1 MTGHLPLLENTPL
14 FTVLALLVFAF
25 VVWRIRTA
33 GFRQIQ
39 RRHFAL
45 AAILFWGTLATIL
58 ILSVW
63 DSYYAHFAPP
73 AYKVLAPVASI
84 LVYPLWSL
92 ALRWLAIRLPGSPAA
107 SFCLLGGLQGTFEH
121 WAAIY
126 GLNILTAPMLQDSP
140 PAAVLVFAFFE
151 YIVYWGIVLILADLV
166 RRLVARLRYSEA
178 RA

>member
-1 MTGHLPLLENTPL
+1 MTERLSILENTPL
-14 FTVLALLVFAF
+14 FTVFALLVVAF
-25 VVWRIRTA
+25 VVWRIRAA

-39 RRHFAL
+39 RLHFAL
-45 AAILFWGTLATIL
+45 AAILFWGSLATIL

-73 AYKVLAPVASI
+73 AYKILAPVASI

-107 SFCLLGGLQGTFEH
+107 SFCLLGGLQGVIEH
-121 WAAIY
+121 WVAIY
-126 GLNILTAPMLQDSP
+126 RLNILKAPMLQDSP

-151 YIVYWGIVLILADLV
+151 YIVYWGIVLILADFV
-166 RRLVARLRYSEA
+166 RRLVEHLRLSEA
-178 RA
+178 RG